1 MATPGHEFDDIV
13 DGRASGVINA
23 GAGGGGGGGG
33 ANLSNFDAEK
43 AENDEAD
50 CLNPFIEMQ
59 FAVMCMEKAET
70 HFKLIT
76 SMRASTLPR
85 LTKWDASILSTFLTD
100 FPDLANDVD
109 KLRNLDEER
118 DLKSPAMK
126 KRWREFMM
134 KFEKEIDEY
143 NFGTLIRA
151 NCEDDYTQANSMFGY
166 RLQFY
171 AIEIQRN
178 KLGLNDSVYEQVQ
191 KDPKRFD

>member
-1 MATPGHEFDDIV
+1 MQPGDEFDAIV
-13 DGRASGVINA
+13 DGKASSVIQTG
-23 GAGGGGGGGG
+23 GASSGGGGGGG

-43 AENDEAD
+43 AENDEG
-50 CLNPFIEMQ
+50 IEMQ

-85 LTKWDASILSTFLTD
+85 LTKWDDAILATFLLD
-100 FPDLANDVD
+100 FPDLAHDKE
-109 KLRNLDEER
+109 KLRNLNEER
-118 DLKSPAMK
+118 DLKSPTMK

-151 NCEDDYTQANSMFGY
+151 NCEDDYTQENSMFGY

-178 KLGLNDSVYEQVQ
+178 RLGLNDSVYEQVQ